1 MDTRDLE
8 EYDESE
14 ESDES
19 DEYMFD
25 DDEYYLDGGDDVD
38 ADMMASRQVDALP
51 CNGKDKLNDG
61 EVVSIETPRA
71 GVGVHTTRNH
81 VHRSPVGNPL
91 ESSIE
96 FVVVN
101 GNNVKTVVV
110 AISEEGGNN
119 RICLR

>member
-1 MDTRDLE
+1 MDARDLE

-61 EVVSIETPRA
+61 EVVR
-71 GVGVHTTRNH
+71 
-81 VHRSPVGNPL
+81 
-91 ESSIE
+91 
-96 FVVVN
+96 
-101 GNNVKTVVV
+101 
-110 AISEEGGNN
+110 
-119 RICLR
+119 